1 MMPWWELAD
10 ESPDAKPLIRAVAY
24 YRHSAQDR
32 QENSIPIQQEQVR
45 AFADENGIEIVHE
58 FSDAGKSGLNAEG
71 RPAFTEMMDEWVTKR
86 NDFKYVLCLDVSRWG
101 RFQDIDLSAEF
112 SARCRKHGKDVFY
125 TAMGKP
131 KENDPLYSVYVQFER
146 FRAAQYSRELS
157 DKVWRGCAKIT
168 EQGYLSGG
176 KPPYGLAR
184 LLLDERKEPL
194 HILEPGQRK
203 GIQNQ
208 RVTLTEGQAAQVA
221 IVQRIFRE
229 FVEAGH
235 SEYRIAEGLNAD
247 KISSP
252 GGHRWAA
259 GSVRTILRREKYIG
273 SMVWNQT
280 SQKLKTPR
288 RHNPPEKW
296 VLTPEAFDGIISQE
310 QFARAQQIMEERRRK
325 YDPDRLLEKL
335 DALRKEYDLVSS
347 SLLRS
352 QEDMAGPSTYSRYFG
367 SLDLAFQQLF
377 PTVRNEARRHV
388 QERICEQ
395 VPEVLPYSDFLVL
408 DQKLTVAIQPAVPVT
423 WGYSAYWPI
432 RRDGRQVVDVT
443 LGVLLG
449 DSEQVD
455 ILGYVVLPR
464 WIVGES
470 TIRFSCTSIRTELFG
485 RTDLGF
491 LDQWLGEVTHG

>member
-1 MMPWWELAD
+1 MTHCDVLSRPHLFDRIVIVGWSDADAPTRGDNSIWRASIEVTTGETQCVNHATRHLATRALVEEMGHTSGRKVFLGFD
-10 ESPDAKPLIRAVAY
+10 FPLGFPRGFARRLVGETANWRAVWTAVDGAVTDAPDNTNNRY
-24 YRHSAQDR
+24 AAGAAL
-32 QENSIPIQQEQVR
+32 NSR
-45 AFADENGIEIVHE
+45 AGMSPGPFWGCPAGEEHGSVKPDKPRTFA
-58 FSDAGKSGLNAEG
+58 GL
-71 RPAFTEMMDEWVTKR
+71 
-86 NDFKYVLCLDVSRWG
+86 
-101 RFQDIDLSAEF
+101 
-112 SARCRKHGKDVFY
+112 
-125 TAMGKP
+125 
-131 KENDPLYSVYVQFER
+131 
-146 FRAAQYSRELS
+146 
-157 DKVWRGCAKIT
+157 
-168 EQGYLSGG
+168 
-176 KPPYGLAR
+176 
-184 LLLDERKEPL
+184 
-194 HILEPGQRK
+194 
-203 GIQNQ
+203 
-208 RVTLTEGQAAQVA
+208 
-221 IVQRIFRE
+221 
-229 FVEAGH
+229 